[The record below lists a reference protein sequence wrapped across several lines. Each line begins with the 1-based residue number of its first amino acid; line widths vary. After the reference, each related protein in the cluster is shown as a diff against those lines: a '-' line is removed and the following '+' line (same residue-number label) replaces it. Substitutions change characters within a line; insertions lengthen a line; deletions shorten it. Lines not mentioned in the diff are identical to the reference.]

1 MQLSNAVVTMNISRN
16 TRLNSSLFLN
26 KKLWT
31 ETTNN
36 PTSKIVQNNK
46 YYMGPY
52 DSKLCIPPTNNHLL
66 AVQQQPLVLN
76 EKYWSSGE
84 EEKKKG
90 KKKKGMRMDN

>member
-1 MQLSNAVVTMNISRN
+1 
-16 TRLNSSLFLN
+16 
-26 KKLWT
+26 
-31 ETTNN
+31 
-36 PTSKIVQNNK
+36 
-46 YYMGPY
+46 MGPY

-90 KKKKGMRMDN
+90 KKKKGMRMDNQPKSYKTERATGLSKRNEERRQEVE